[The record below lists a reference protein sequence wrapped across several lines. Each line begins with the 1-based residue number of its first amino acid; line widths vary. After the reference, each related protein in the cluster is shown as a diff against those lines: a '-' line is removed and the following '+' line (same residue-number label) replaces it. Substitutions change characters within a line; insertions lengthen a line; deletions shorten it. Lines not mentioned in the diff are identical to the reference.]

1 VTTVIRR
8 ADARRTATPN
18 ATMTTLASPTQGA
31 SRQALWRVEM
41 AAGAVGPD
49 HTMGGEQ
56 IWTVVAGGARV
67 EVGGGAGGEDAELL
81 PGDTLVLPA
90 DVPRRIHADPERG
103 LEAVV
108 TGPGSD
114 IASGPDREPVVPP
127 WIA

>member
-1 VTTVIRR
+1 VSTVIRR
-8 ADARRTATPN
+8 AEARRTSTPN
-18 ATMTTLASPTQGA
+18 AVMTTFASPTQGA

-41 AAGAVGPD
+41 AAGASGPD
-49 HTMGGEQ
+49 HAMAGEQ
-56 IWTVVAGGARV
+56 IWTVVSGAARV
-67 EVGGGAGGEDAELL
+67 EVAGVAEELG

-108 TGPGSD
+108 TGPGAD
-114 IASGPDREPVVPP
+114 TASGPDREPVVPP

>member
-1 VTTVIRR
+1 MSTLIPR
-8 ADARRTATPN
+8 AEARRTTTPN

-41 AAGAVGPD
+41 APGAVGPD
-49 HTMGGEQ
+49 HAMAGEQ
-56 IWTVVAGGARV
+56 IWTVVGGAARV
-67 EVGGGAGGEDAELL
+67 EVSGEVVALG

-90 DVPRRIHADPERG
+90 DVLRRVHADAERG

-108 TGPGSD
+108 TGPGD
-114 IASGPDREPVVPP
+114 DTASGPGREPVVPA